1 VVKEMAETTL
11 SAPTLQAASER
22 DRRSEGNARAGVL
35 RLGVVSY
42 LNAEPLV
49 YGLAGDA
56 RYRLVRDLPARVAE
70 ALHRGDSDLGMI
82 PSIEYAFG
90 DYAIVPGL
98 AIGSRGAVR
107 SVNVY
112 HRRPLSEVKK
122 VALDTSSRTSVALTK
137 VLLHETLGGHPEYVA
152 HGPSLPEMLEV
163 ADAALVIGD
172 PALYL
177 DTDVPRLD
185 LGEEWQRRTGLP
197 FVYAFWA
204 GRWGAVTRADVE
216 RLQRALREGLA
227 AVDRIAS
234 AYAGGAAGDP
244 TQGDATF
251 AEGDSAV
258 VLERRGRNASYLRSN
273 VLYSLG
279 EEEQRGLR
287 EFYRRAFALGL
298 IPRLP
303 ELRFHG

>member
-1 VVKEMAETTL
+1 MVSTL
-11 SAPTLQAASER
+11 TPLQRPAGGSEQ
-22 DRRSEGNARAGVL
+22 DREVAGERRTL

-49 YGLAGDA
+49 YGLEGEAHF
-56 RYRLVRDLPARVAE
+56 RLERDLPSRVAE
-70 ALHRGDSDLGMI
+70 KLHRGESDLGMI

-98 AIGSRGAVR
+98 AIGSRGPVR
-107 SVNVY
+107 SVNLY
-112 HRRPLSEVKK
+112 HRRPLAQVRR

-137 VLLHETLGGHPEYVA
+137 VLLHETLGQHPEYVA
-152 HGPSLPEMLEV
+152 HGPSLPEMLEL

-177 DTDVPRLD
+177 DTDIPRLD
-185 LGEEWQRRTGLP
+185 LGEEWQARTGLP

-204 GRWGAVTRADVE
+204 GRPGILGAEDVE

-227 AVDRIAS
+227 AVDHIAA
-234 AYAGGAAGDP
+234 AYAASGSEPGARPGGR
-244 TQGDATF
+244 
-251 AEGDSAV
+251 E
-258 VLERRGRNASYLRSN
+258 GRNASYLRSN

-279 EEEQRGLR
+279 DDEQRGLR

-303 ELRFHG
+303 ELRFHA